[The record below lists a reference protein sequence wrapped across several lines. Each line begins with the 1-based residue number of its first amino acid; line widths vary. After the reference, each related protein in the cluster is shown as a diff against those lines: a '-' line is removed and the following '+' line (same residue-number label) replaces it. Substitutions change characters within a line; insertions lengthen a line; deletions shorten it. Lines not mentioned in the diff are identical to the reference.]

1 MKEKRDIGDILKE
14 SIEVNKK
21 KGERKIISK
30 KSAREI
36 LKDSNIKNKL
46 KECFKKCSLGR
57 IQLKKCVVNAMDAGL
72 SKANILAISNDMT
85 TGFLHDEASLCAIV
99 AIGQAL
105 RYEEKHEKSEPVLI
119 PDKEREKI
127 ENKLRGCF
135 KKCSLA
141 KRQLR
146 KCIVN
151 ALDAGL
157 TKEEVLAVSD
167 DIVGGFGKDEVSLC
181 AILAVSQA
189 LIYEENIRAKPI
201 DVVKERSLERGDF

>member
-1 MKEKRDIGDILKE
+1 VI
-14 SIEVNKK
+14 NT
-21 KGERKIISK
+21 

-36 LKDSNIKNKL
+36 LKDNDVKNKL
-46 KECFKKCSLGR
+46 KDCFKKCALGR
-57 IQLKKCVVNAMDAGL
+57 IQLRKCVVNAMDAGL
-72 SKANILAISNDMT
+72 LKENILAISNDMT

-105 RYEEKHEKSEPVLI
+105 KYEEKHGKSEPILI
-119 PDKEREKI
+119 KDKEREKI
-127 ENKLRGCF
+127 ENRLRGCF
-135 KKCSLA
+135 KKCGLA

-181 AILAVSQA
+181 AIIAVSQT
-189 LIYEENIRAKPI
+189 LIYEESVRARPI
-201 DVVKERSLERGDF
+201 DVIKERSLERGDF